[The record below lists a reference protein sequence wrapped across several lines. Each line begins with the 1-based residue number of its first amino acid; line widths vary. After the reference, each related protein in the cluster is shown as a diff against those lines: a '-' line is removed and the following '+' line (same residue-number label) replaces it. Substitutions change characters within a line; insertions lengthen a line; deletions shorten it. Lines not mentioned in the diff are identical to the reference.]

1 VKYRENKSFDFFFS
15 ILLHLLCKMNNY
27 SAVEPQDI
35 SIFKHVL
42 GEDGMLLKQEEMR
55 GYASD
60 ATEDFVFMP
69 EIVLIPSDESQL
81 ATVLKHCNQRHIPV
95 TVRGAGTGLSGGALP
110 VMGGVI
116 LSMEKFNRI
125 LEIDTNNLQATVEPG
140 VINEFLQQS
149 VQELGLFYPPDPA
162 SKGSC
167 FLGGNVALSSGG
179 PRALKYGTTRDYI
192 LNLKVVLPD
201 GEIFWTGAN
210 TLKYS
215 TGYNLTHLMIGSEGT
230 LAVVTQ
236 IRVKLIPYPMFR
248 QVMLVPFKKIR
259 QACEAVS
266 LLFRKGLNPSA
277 LEFMERDA
285 IDLTCAYIGVEGFSP
300 DAEAEAQLL
309 IEFDGNNLE
318 HILQELEKTY
328 DLLTAFETGEI
339 LLAQDES
346 DKNRLWKLRRSV
358 AEAVRASSVYKEED
372 TVVPRA
378 QLPELIEGVKEIG
391 RKYGFRS
398 VCYGHAGDGNLHI
411 NILKGSLSDDF
422 WEHEIHDAIAEIFI
436 LCKNLGGTIS
446 GEHGIGYVQKRYMH
460 LVQSPAQLELMKAIK
475 KVFDPNEILNPGKI
489 FC

>member
-1 VKYRENKSFDFFFS
+1 MNTYNQVQAHDINLFRE
-15 ILLHLLCKMNNY
+15 Y
-27 SAVEPQDI
+27 
-35 SIFKHVL
+35 L
-42 GEDGMLLKQEEMR
+42 GEGGIRVNHEEKLA
-55 GYASD
+55 YASD
-60 ATEDFVFMP
+60 ATEDFVFVP
-69 EIVLIPSDESQL
+69 EVVLIPADESQI
-81 ATVLKHCNQRHIPV
+81 AVVLKHCNQRSIPV

-110 VMGGVI
+110 VRGGVI

-140 VINEFLQQS
+140 VINEVLQQT

-236 IRVKLIPYPMFR
+236 IRVKLIPYPMYR
-248 QVMLVPFKKIR
+248 QVLLVPFKKIR

-266 LLFRKGLNPSA
+266 LLFSKGLNPSA
-277 LEFMERDA
+277 LEFMEKDA
-285 IDLTCAYIGVEGFSP
+285 IDLTCAFLGVEGFAP

-309 IEFDGNNLE
+309 IEFDGNNTE
-318 HILQELEKTY
+318 HIREELEKTY
-328 DLLTAFETGEI
+328 ELLITFETGEI
-339 LLAQDES
+339 LLAQDEA

-391 RKYGFRS
+391 LKYGFRS
-398 VCYGHAGDGNLHI
+398 ICYGHAGDGNLHI
-411 NILKGSLSDDF
+411 NILKGSLSDNF
-422 WEHEIHDAIAEIFI
+422 WEHDIHAAISEIFI

-460 LVQSPAQLELMKAIK
+460 LVQTPAQLQLMKAIK
-475 KVFDPNEILNPGKI
+475 KVFDPREILNPGKI
-489 FC
+489 FS

>member
-1 VKYRENKSFDFFFS
+1 MNTYNQVQAHDLNLFRE
-15 ILLHLLCKMNNY
+15 Y
-27 SAVEPQDI
+27 
-35 SIFKHVL
+35 L
-42 GEDGMLLKQEEMR
+42 GEGGIRVNHEEKLA
-55 GYASD
+55 YASD
-60 ATEDFVFMP
+60 ATEDFVFVP
-69 EIVLIPSDESQL
+69 EVVLIPADESQI
-81 ATVLKHCNQRHIPV
+81 AVVLKHCNQRSIPL

-110 VMGGVI
+110 VWGGVI

-140 VINEFLQQS
+140 VINEVLQQT

-236 IRVKLIPYPMFR
+236 IRVKLIPYPMYR

-266 LLFRKGLNPSA
+266 LLFSKGLNPSA
-277 LEFMERDA
+277 LEFMEKDA
-285 IDLTCAYIGVEGFSP
+285 IDLTCAFLGVEGFAP

-309 IEFDGNNLE
+309 IEFDGNNTE
-318 HILQELEKTY
+318 HIREELEKTY
-328 DLLTAFETGEI
+328 ELLTTFETGEI
-339 LLAQDES
+339 LLAQDEA

-391 RKYGFRS
+391 LKYGFRS
-398 VCYGHAGDGNLHI
+398 ICYGHAGDGNLHI
-411 NILKGSLSDDF
+411 NILKGSLSDNF
-422 WEHEIHDAIAEIFI
+422 WEHDIHAAISEIFI

-460 LVQSPAQLELMKAIK
+460 LVQTPAQLQLMKAIK
-475 KVFDPNEILNPGKI
+475 KVFDPKEILNPGKI
-489 FC
+489 FS

>member
-1 VKYRENKSFDFFFS
+1 MNTYNQVQAHDLNLFRE
-15 ILLHLLCKMNNY
+15 Y
-27 SAVEPQDI
+27 
-35 SIFKHVL
+35 L
-42 GEDGMLLKQEEMR
+42 GEGGIRVNHEEKLA
-55 GYASD
+55 YASD
-60 ATEDFVFMP
+60 ATEDFVFVP
-69 EIVLIPSDESQL
+69 EVVLIPADESQI
-81 ATVLKHCNQRHIPV
+81 AVVLKHCNQRSIPV

-110 VMGGVI
+110 VWGGVI

-140 VINEFLQQS
+140 LINEVLQQT

-236 IRVKLIPYPMFR
+236 IRVKLIPYPMYR

-266 LLFRKGLNPSA
+266 LLFSKGLNPSA
-277 LEFMERDA
+277 LEFMEKDA
-285 IDLTCAYIGVEGFSP
+285 IDLTCAFLGVEGFAP

-309 IEFDGNNLE
+309 IEFDGNNTE
-318 HILQELEKTY
+318 HIREELEKTY
-328 DLLTAFETGEI
+328 ELLTTFETGEI
-339 LLAQDES
+339 LLAQDEA

-391 RKYGFRS
+391 LKYGFRS
-398 VCYGHAGDGNLHI
+398 ICYGHAGDGNLHI
-411 NILKGSLSDDF
+411 NILKGSLSDNF
-422 WEHEIHDAIAEIFI
+422 WGHDIHAAISEIFI

-460 LVQSPAQLELMKAIK
+460 LVQTPAQLQLMKAIK
-475 KVFDPNEILNPGKI
+475 KVFDPKEILNPGKI
-489 FC
+489 FS

>member
-1 VKYRENKSFDFFFS
+1 MNTYNQVQAHDINLFRE
-15 ILLHLLCKMNNY
+15 Y
-27 SAVEPQDI
+27 
-35 SIFKHVL
+35 L
-42 GEDGMLLKQEEMR
+42 GEGGIRVNHEEKLA
-55 GYASD
+55 YASD
-60 ATEDFVFMP
+60 ATEDFVFVP
-69 EIVLIPSDESQL
+69 EVVLIPADESQI
-81 ATVLKHCNQRHIPV
+81 AVVLKHCNQRSIPV

-110 VMGGVI
+110 VRGGVI

-140 VINEFLQQS
+140 VINEVLQQT

-236 IRVKLIPYPMFR
+236 IRVKLIPYPMYR
-248 QVMLVPFKKIR
+248 QVLLVPFKKIR

-266 LLFRKGLNPSA
+266 LLFSKGLNPSA
-277 LEFMERDA
+277 LEFMEKDA
-285 IDLTCAYIGVEGFSP
+285 IDLTCAFLGVEGFAP

-309 IEFDGNNLE
+309 IEFDGNNTE
-318 HILQELEKTY
+318 HIREELEKTY
-328 DLLTAFETGEI
+328 ELLTTFETGEI
-339 LLAQDES
+339 LLAQDEA

-372 TVVPRA
+372 AVVPRA

-391 RKYGFRS
+391 LKYGFRS
-398 VCYGHAGDGNLHI
+398 ICYGHAGDGNLHI
-411 NILKGSLSDDF
+411 NILKGSLSDNF
-422 WEHEIHDAIAEIFI
+422 WEHDIHAAISEIFI

-460 LVQSPAQLELMKAIK
+460 LVQTPAQLQLMKAIK
-475 KVFDPNEILNPGKI
+475 KVFDPREILNPGKI
-489 FC
+489 FS